1 MMMKRHAL
9 LLFVVLLAPLIPAQH
24 HDLEMIQRSSSG
36 STSEVAEV
44 PTWRVGD
51 KWVYSGSFDA
61 ETLIKENGVSAS
73 VGEINGDAEMVVLEI
88 LTMTVENQS
97 TLVYKT
103 RMTAEFDKSGVE
115 LDGYNGDL
123 YIDFTFVE
131 YYRVSD
137 LASVKSDLSLDVQFR
152 ALGFI
157 NIDVADITIS
167 NEYAPPNEILDFPMR
182 LGERWMNNYTQDT
195 SWSGS
200 SDYITPFP
208 ADESGPEQANY
219 GVTKLGTPIN
229 AIGQTI
235 SYGGCSDSFE
245 VTGWNDEGKKDS
257 YRWFCPDIRSLAW
270 IHTDDDVGLTM
281 DFRIKSYEPV
291 ASSGVIAN
299 SNPGIRNEEVNVDLE
314 FPLFSLDTNLSVW
327 ANTSTSRAGET
338 IEFRHERT
346 GMTQTSQIQSN
357 GSAHLM
363 FDSGHE
369 RDGSYT
375 STDYASH
382 GIIAWFSESGV
393 IGAST
398 LTLDEDVV
406 ALDLM
411 AVPDR
416 AYIERNRS
424 GVVTELNELTGWNVI
439 PDDILRMELP
449 IMNRGITTSASAS
462 VSMTDPSGNQTS
474 TSIPALPSLEQI
486 TVELFWTVPEGADI
500 GNSTVEW
507 TVIPGAMNSGDAD
520 SSNDQGS
527 LTIFIGRVPTIFIQ
541 NHSAVLTQD
550 VLTIDASGSNDPD
563 GGLVWC
569 SFYIEYDDGIAHKNV
584 WTTIWTSDCILD
596 WTWYDDGEYTVLI
609 NVVDEERDNVEHT
622 EIANIINRPP
632 QVRIIAS
639 RDNASSFGTIS
650 LLAVGNDSD
659 SEDPWPGVVDV
670 HWPDAQ
676 CLEGWYTHECTVTW
690 NQEGLRR
697 YTAVATDD
705 DGSTSETTV
714 DLFYNNIAPFDLD
727 IEVWGQSDLLEPDQ
741 QGAWHVYE
749 DSEVFLV
756 GMASDSLNDLE
767 ELQHSWS
774 MTDGAAFID
783 ASTGTETLT
792 PAIWSESG
800 EHNITLRITDDD
812 GSYSEKTGL
821 VVVHNVAPT
830 ISGASNPLPI
840 AEGQVLTLDAR
851 VNDTAS
857 DRESLQVCWD
867 IDPGINR
874 DEIGSADDDC
884 DIVGIEFEYQWQ
896 FEGVYPVVLHVVDDD
911 GARASKVV
919 NVTVM
924 NQHPRVK
931 VAIPEI
937 IYTNQ
942 LVELDASS
950 TSDSESDEAG
960 LDFMWDM
967 DATIDS
973 NGDGDASNDVDQM
986 GMVIKKRWNQ
996 AGEYQIVLR
1005 VADEDKKNPGTKVLT
1020 IVVVED
1026 DSGLLDT
1033 VSNQVVGPDASIL
1046 VQGMLGILGLLL
1058 IAFIVSRFRPKDESE
1073 NWVDDDQAAIAGGMD
1088 SNLLSSDPKH
1098 SPPEYAFA
1106 QASPT
1111 PVEAEPTPALQSQP
1125 ELHTVSEPE
1134 PPAEGSMAG
1143 LLDDL
1148 DI

>member
-1 MMMKRHAL
+1 MKRHAL
-9 LLFVVLLAPLIPAQH
+9 LLFVVLLVSIIPTQY
-24 HDLEMIQRSSSG
+24 HDFEAIQYSSSG

-51 KWVYSGSFDA
+51 KWIYAGAFDA
-61 ETLIKENGVSAS
+61 ETLIRENGVSAS

-103 RMTAEFDKSGVE
+103 IMTAEFDKNGVE
-115 LDGYNGDL
+115 LDGYNGNL
-123 YIDFTFVE
+123 YIDFTFIE

-137 LASVKSDLSLDVQFR
+137 LASVMNDLSLDVKFS

-167 NEYAPPNEILDFPMR
+167 NQYAPPNEILDFPMR

-208 ADESGPEQANY
+208 ADESGPEQANF
-219 GVTKLGTPIN
+219 GVTKLGAPIN
-229 AIGQTI
+229 PLGHTI

-245 VTGWNDEGKKDS
+245 VSGWNDEGKKES
-257 YRWFCPDIRSLAW
+257 YRWFCPAIRSLAW
-270 IHTDDDVGLTM
+270 IHTEDDVGLTM

-291 ASSGVIAN
+291 ASSGVNAN
-299 SNPGIRNEEVNVDLE
+299 SDPGNRDESVQVDLE

-327 ANTSTSRAGET
+327 ANTSTSRAGEM

-346 GMTQTSQIQSN
+346 GLIQSALIQAN
-357 GSAHLM
+357 GSAHLF

-369 RDGSYT
+369 LDASYT
-375 STDYASH
+375 STDHSSH
-382 GIIAWFSESGV
+382 GIIAWFSSIGM

-424 GVVTELNELTGWNVI
+424 GIVSELNELTGWNVI
-439 PDDILRMELP
+439 PGDILRMELP
-449 IMNRGITTSASAS
+449 VMNRGITTSAPAS
-462 VSMTDPSGNQTS
+462 VLMTDPSGNQT
-474 TSIPALPSLEQI
+474 TASIPGLPSLEQV
-486 TVELFWTVPEGADI
+486 TVELFWMVPEAAEI
-500 GNSTVEW
+500 GNSSVQW

-520 SSNDQGS
+520 SSNDHGS
-527 LTIFIGRVPTIFIQ
+527 LTIFIGRIPIIYIQ

-550 VLTIDASGSNDPD
+550 VLTIDASASSDPD
-563 GGLVWC
+563 GGLIWC

-584 WTTIWTSDCILD
+584 WTTVWTADCILD
-596 WTWYDDGEYTVLI
+596 WIWYDDGEYTVLI

-622 EIANIINRPP
+622 EMANIINRPP

-650 LLAVGNDSD
+650 LLAIGNDSD

-705 DGSTSETTV
+705 DGSTSETSV

-727 IEVWGQSDLLEPDQ
+727 IELWRQSSMVERDQ
-741 QGAWHVYE
+741 QGAWHVNE
-749 DSEVFLV
+749 DSELMLV
-756 GMASDSLNDLE
+756 GIADDSLNDLDD
-767 ELQHSWS
+767 LLHSWS
-774 MTDGAAFID
+774 LTDAAAFID
-783 ASTGTETLT
+783 SSRGTSTSTAAL
-792 PAIWSESG
+792 WSESG
-800 EHNITLRITDDD
+800 EHNITLRVTDDD

-821 VVVHNVAPT
+821 VEVHNVVPT
-830 ISGASNPLPI
+830 ISGISNPLPI
-840 AEGQVLTLDAR
+840 AEGQRLTLDVN
-851 VNDTAS
+851 VNDTSS

-867 IDPGINR
+867 LDPGINR

-884 DIVGIEFEYQWQ
+884 DIVGIEFEHQWQ
-896 FEGVYPVVLHVVDDD
+896 FEGIYPVVLHVVDDD
-911 GARASKVV
+911 GARASEVV

-924 NQHPRVK
+924 NQRPRVK
-931 VAIPEI
+931 VAIPEV

-950 TSDSESDEAG
+950 TSDSENDEVG

-973 NGDGDASNDVDQM
+973 NGDGDTSNDVDQM
-986 GMVIKKRWNQ
+986 GMKIKKRWNQ

-1005 VADEDKKNPGTKVLT
+1005 VADEDKKNPGIKLLT

-1026 DSGLLDT
+1026 EGGLLDT
-1033 VSNQVVGPDASIL
+1033 VSSQVVGPDASIL
-1046 VQGMLGILGLLL
+1046 VQIMLGILGLLL
-1058 IAFIVSRFRPKDESE
+1058 IAFTISRFRPKDEAE
-1073 NWVDDDQAAIAGGMD
+1073 TWVDDDQTAIAGGMD
-1088 SNLLSSDPKH
+1088 SNLLSGDPRH
-1098 SPPEYAFA
+1098 SPPEYAFEQSTSVPVA
-1106 QASPT
+1106 AEST
-1111 PVEAEPTPALQSQP
+1111 PVLQSQP
-1125 ELHTVSEPE
+1125 EQQSEPE
-1134 PPAEGSMAG
+1134 PPQQPTEGPMAG
-1143 LLDDL
+1143 LLEDL